1 MISPS
6 NYILVIIGLVYPC
19 IQIPGMILQVKK
31 VYPSIPATQQGRPSF
46 SETRCT
52 GVDFWWFPVSFFGPR
67 NQQKPTVQKGAI
79 QKIWVKFCSRPQPL
93 RAWSFLT
100 QFLRHPLF
108 ANGLRR
114 VEWSWTVEPF
124 IDTAS
129 TWRWHGIHRGRFPL
143 PRRLSRLSEQ
153 ALGYGI
159 FALLLCPRS
168 RKKNIG
174 HGHLGTAVM
183 VSHLVNIGS
192 QLRSYGCPYSLSS
205 GEIRAN
211 TFKI

>member
-6 NYILVIIGLVYPC
+6 NYVLIIIGLVYPC
-19 IQIPGMILQVKK
+19 LSRSLEWSSKWEK
-31 VYPSIPATQQGRPSF
+31 DPSIPFQRPPQQGRPSF

-52 GVDFWWFPVSFFGPR
+52 GSGFLADQADGTWWRFPVWFFGPR
-67 NQQKPTVQKGAI
+67 NQQKPTDQKGAI
-79 QKIWVKFCSRPQPL
+79 KKIWVKFCSRPQPL
-93 RAWSFLT
+93 KAWRKLSSPS
-100 QFLRHPLF
+100 FLRHPLF
-108 ANGLRR
+108 ANGLWT

-168 RKKNIG
+168 RRWKTSAMAI
-174 HGHLGTAVM
+174 LE
-183 VSHLVNIGS
+183 L
-192 QLRSYGCPYSLSS
+192 L
-205 GEIRAN
+205 
-211 TFKI
+211 